1 MPYMAI
7 VTARQLAILAE
18 LAKEARPGPTYIE
31 LAEAVGLKS
40 IGALSYQIRELTL
53 MGLIKRIPRRA
64 RTLDLT
70 TYGRATYKRAQREQE
85 NSQDGNF

>member
-1 MPYMAI
+1 MSI

-31 LAEAVGLKS
+31 LAKAVGLKS
-40 IGALSYQIRELTL
+40 TGALSYQIRELTR
-53 MGLIKRIPRRA
+53 MGLIKRVPKKA

-70 TYGRATYKRAQREQE
+70 TYGRSTYERTQREQE
-85 NSQDGNF
+85 NRQDDNV